1 MQAQQY
7 CRSVMLSVTT
17 TLFLYSC
24 EKDNSEPPS
33 LPVRT
38 VIVYMIAD
46 NNLDNFAVNDINE

>member
-1 MQAQQY
+1 
-7 CRSVMLSVTT
+7 MLSVTT